1 MIYAL
6 QLRCC
11 EVRMDHTFIEPLV
24 RRAINEKLPD
34 SLYSIIE
41 ILKRLPSGGMP
52 AGIPGIG
59 ENLSDAIRQLIV
71 DNIFTIKGLV

>member
-1 MIYAL
+1 
-6 QLRCC
+6 
-11 EVRMDHTFIEPLV
+11 
-24 RRAINEKLPD
+24 
-34 SLYSIIE
+34 
-41 ILKRLPSGGMP
+41 MP